1 VRSRNRR
8 RVWRAGII
16 GCAVA
21 LLIGGTSF
29 PGSPRTLRG
38 EPPGTPVAWEG
49 LRGAPP
55 SGLDRTA
62 LSNRFTFARIQFG
75 GRFSSRA
82 FFGAVPPWAHD
93 YPRGGRHLM
102 KILSEV
108 SLMRVN
114 PDEVIL
120 RFDDPRLF
128 QYPFAYLCEVGF
140 MELSDREIEGLRE
153 YLLRGGFLI
162 VDDFREEWALENLR
176 AHVRRAFPDLEL
188 EELDLS
194 HPIFNCFFS
203 IRTLDVT
210 PPYGDGV
217 PKFFGLSDKKGR
229 LMMIVNYNND
239 ISEYWE
245 WADDPFAPIEYT
257 NEAFKFGVNYA
268 IYAVTH

>member
-1 VRSRNRR
+1 
-8 RVWRAGII
+8 
-16 GCAVA
+16 
-21 LLIGGTSF
+21 
-29 PGSPRTLRG
+29 
-38 EPPGTPVAWEG
+38 
-49 LRGAPP
+49 
-55 SGLDRTA
+55 
-62 LSNRFTFARIQFG
+62 
-75 GRFSSRA
+75 
-82 FFGAVPPWAHD
+82 
-93 YPRGGRHLM
+93 M

-210 PPYGDGV
+210 PPMATVCPSSSGSRIRRG
-217 PKFFGLSDKKGR
+217 
-229 LMMIVNYNND
+229 
-239 ISEYWE
+239 
-245 WADDPFAPIEYT
+245 A
-257 NEAFKFGVNYA
+257 
-268 IYAVTH
+268 